1 MNSQPPQILE
11 CTLRDGAYTVD
22 FKFTADDTYRFAK
35 RLDDL
40 GFPLIE
46 VGHGVGLG
54 ASTHGK
60 GVAAATDAEYMEAA
74 NRAVTRG
81 KWGMFCIPGIASLD
95 DVEIT
100 ADHGGG
106 FVRVGTE
113 VSDVEEGQ
121 AFVELALNKGMD
133 VYCNLMKSYAAEPK
147 VFATQVKKCSSY
159 GAKAVYLVD
168 SAGGMLPEQIK
179 QYADAVRDIDPDIR
193 LGFHGHNNLGMA
205 VANSL
210 FCAEYGFSIVDTSLQ
225 GLGRSSGNTP
235 SSQFIS
241 VLMRAGFDVPY
252 DVVDVMAASEELA
265 RPYKRE
271 AGYDTLEMTAGLAL
285 FHSGF
290 LKPVVEAAFENNI
303 DPRRLILALCKHSL
317 TTAPPDLIAQAV
329 NEVLATRA

>member
-1 MNSQPPQILE
+1 
-11 CTLRDGAYTVD
+11 
-22 FKFTADDTYRFAK
+22 
-35 RLDDL
+35 
-40 GFPLIE
+40 
-46 VGHGVGLG
+46 
-54 ASTHGK
+54 
-60 GVAAATDAEYMEAA
+60 
-74 NRAVTRG
+74 
-81 KWGMFCIPGIASLD
+81 
-95 DVEIT
+95 
-100 ADHGGG
+100 
-106 FVRVGTE
+106 
-113 VSDVEEGQ
+113 
-121 AFVELALNKGMD
+121 
-133 VYCNLMKSYAAEPK
+133 

-225 GLGRSSGNTP
+225 GLGRSSGNAP

-285 FHSGF
+285 YF
-290 LKPVVEAAFENNI
+290 LLAELITFFLSYAVGKFILKLLPPSLGVFTICSTFGSTAILGTAFI
-303 DPRRLILALCKHSL
+303 
-317 TTAPPDLIAQAV
+317 TAVFQGYHQIHHQ
-329 NEVLATRA
+329 NQQ